1 MKKSFLTALG
11 LALGLAFSAPLFV
24 TTSANA
30 QTTPATPHTKTQRA
44 GQHSGSAAQHKHHKK
59 RKKHTSSSAAPST
72 TTKKKTTG

>member
-30 QTTPATPHTKTQRA
+30 QTTPATPHTKTHRS
-44 GQHSGSAAQHKHHKK
+44 GQHSGSSAQHKHHKK
-59 RKKHTSSSAAPST
+59 KKHTSSSAAPSM